1 VDSGGD
7 HIRNFQVTY
16 SSSGIVR
23 EIKTKVAN
31 GGSEMLGIWIALAR
45 RPLEN
50 QGGERERERLEKV
63 LKGSSGNC
71 FVK

>member
-31 GGSEMLGIWIALAR
+31 GGSEMLGKWIALAR

-50 QGGERERERLEKV
+50 QGRERERLEKV
-63 LKGSSGNC
+63 LNGSSGNC